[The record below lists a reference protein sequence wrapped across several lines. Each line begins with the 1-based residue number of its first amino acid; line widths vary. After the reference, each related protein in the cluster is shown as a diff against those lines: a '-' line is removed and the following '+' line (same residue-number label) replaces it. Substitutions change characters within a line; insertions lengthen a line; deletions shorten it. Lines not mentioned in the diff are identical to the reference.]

1 MTIGKTNHFADG
13 WQNKKAS
20 EKVSENIR
28 DNGQQGRTR
37 DGEIA
42 QKTMDAIKNSRT
54 SETRDSSRPDNA
66 NAQASRQSQ
75 TQRASTP
82 RQETQQEGAK
92 ITSQEQAFQK
102 ARNDASRLG
111 DLAKSN
117 PAQTQ
122 TRTSTADAVV
132 SRNPST
138 QPNLTPNSQ
147 TPQQQSTFTLS
158 QAMNRVPHQPNAQQT
173 NHQAATKTVDPN
185 NASREQGRTQR
196 SDRADEQP
204 NAQRAP
210 NQGQAATAQ
219 AVTQTASTAQSGL
232 TPSQEGGDRSVV
244 KREGDGEKVKEKKS
258 SSSSKSSGVYQSRAT
273 RDLEQIL
280 EGGVSSNAGGDG
292 DADAEVSESQPVFLN
307 ELPEED
313 ATLTIFNEYDTANP
327 GIEMVLAKRNIL
339 ERHVIKRLTEIE
351 ALNVMVGTQIKTKID
366 DVYATQALKD
376 RIIGELK
383 DDLDS
388 AKFHKG
394 VYGGLIG

>member
-1 MTIGKTNHFADG
+1 MSLVRSNHFAEG

-28 DNGQQGRTR
+28 DNGQQSRAR
-37 DGEIA
+37 DSQIA
-42 QKTMDAIKNSRT
+42 NKTLDALKNSKT

-82 RQETQQEGAK
+82 RQETQQEGAR

-102 ARNDASRLG
+102 ARSDANRLG

-117 PAQTQ
+117 PAQTKANAS
-122 TRTSTADAVV
+122 TSEAVV

-138 QPNLTPNSQ
+138 QPNLQPNQQ
-147 TPQQQSTFTLS
+147 TPQHQSTFTLS
-158 QAMNRVPHQPNAQQT
+158 QTMNRVPHQPNAQQT
-173 NHQAATKTVDPN
+173 HHQAATKTVDPN
-185 NASREQGRTQR
+185 NASREQGRTQTR
-196 SDRADEQP
+196 DRANDQP

-219 AVTQTASTAQSGL
+219 AVTQTASSAQAGL
-232 TPSQEGGDRSVV
+232 TPSQEGGERSVV

-258 SSSSKSSGVYQSRAT
+258 TSSSKSSGVYQSRAT

-292 DADAEVSESQPVFLN
+292 DAEAEVSEGQQVFLN

-313 ATLTIFNEYDTANP
+313 STLTVFNEYDTSNP
-327 GIEMVLAKRNIL
+327 GIETVLAKRNIL
-339 ERHVIKRLTEIE
+339 EHHVIKRLTEIE
-351 ALNVMVGTQIKTKID
+351 ALNVMVETKIN
-366 DVYATQALKD
+366 DVYATTALTD
-376 RIIGELK
+376 RIIGDLK
-383 DDLDS
+383 DELNS
-388 AKFHKG
+388 AKFHRG
-394 VYGGLIG
+394 VYGGLVG